1 MDKGILELYD
11 EYTHAPLPRR
21 VFLERLAGLCGSTA
35 AAMAVLPLLDAN
47 YANAATVPVDDA
59 RIATSWI
66 TYKGASGD
74 VKGYLVTPRFG
85 AGKRA
90 GVVVVH
96 ENRGLSPHIQDVAR
110 RVALAGYTAV
120 AVDLLTSQGGTPA
133 DEDRARDLYAK
144 LDRRTVHLEVVGA
157 IAYLESRPDALG
169 PVGAIGF
176 CAGGQTVNQLAT
188 VAPSLDAAV
197 VFYGSQPPAADVP
210 KIRARM
216 LLHYAGNDAGI
227 NAGIAA
233 YEAALKANGVRYEQ
247 YVYPGVEHGFHNDT
261 AGARYDQAAAELA
274 WTRTIAFLQKALD
287 ASGG

>member
-1 MDKGILELYD
+1 MDSRILELYD

-35 AAMAVLPLLDAN
+35 AALALLPFLDAN
-47 YANAATVPVDDA
+47 YANAATIAADDA

-66 TYKGASGD
+66 SYMGASGD
-74 VKGYLVTPRFG
+74 VRAYVATPR
-85 AGKRA
+85 AGPAKRA

-120 AVDLLTSQGGTPA
+120 AVDLLSSQGGTPA
-133 DEDRARDLYAK
+133 DEDQARDLFAR
-144 LDRRTVHLEVVGA
+144 LDRNTVHLDAVGA
-157 IAYLESRPDALG
+157 IAYLEARRDASG
-169 PVGAIGF
+169 PIAAIGF
-176 CAGGQTVNQLAT
+176 CAGGQIVNQMAT

-216 LLHYAGNDAGI
+216 QLHYAGNDAGV
-227 NAGIAA
+227 NAGMAA
-233 YEAALKANGVRYEQ
+233 YESALKANGIRYEQ
-247 YVYPGVEHGFHNDT
+247 YVYPGVEHAFHNDT
-261 AGARYDQAAAELA
+261 AGARYNQAAADLA
-274 WTRTIAFLQKALD
+274 WTRTLAFLQRALD
-287 ASGG
+287 MSGG